1 MPIFPIELENV
12 KVKSQ
17 PLTNKSTQSLVIYT
31 KDNFNTKGI
40 GYPTEQFVIVDPS
53 MQSYS
58 ADMDEDIFSAVVTV
72 LKNEDGSIY
81 PQIEIKAGYG
91 TFAVWDGTERLGTSD
106 NALYKVD
113 ELTTEQLSQFAT
125 AKNIM
130 KDALPK
136 IIEHC
141 PNNQTL
147 LDCANYFDCNLEQTK
162 ETNNQISIDLPAQNN
177 TSPAYDDDLGF
188 EI

>member
-1 MPIFPIELENV
+1 
-12 KVKSQ
+12 
-17 PLTNKSTQSLVIYT
+17 
-31 KDNFNTKGI
+31 
-40 GYPTEQFVIVDPS
+40 
-53 MQSYS
+53 
-58 ADMDEDIFSAVVTV
+58 
-72 LKNEDGSIY
+72 
-81 PQIEIKAGYG
+81 
-91 TFAVWDGTERLGTSD
+91 
-106 NALYKVD
+106 
-113 ELTTEQLSQFAT
+113 
-125 AKNIM
+125 M

-162 ETNNQISIDLPAQNN
+162 ETNNQISIDLPTQNN